1 MPMVQELELSTRS
14 RFLTST
20 ERVKLRISTKTAA
33 IRGGNVEMSPF
44 MAPLGAG
51 ARLQLFILKKLSAI
65 SKYIIS

>member
-1 MPMVQELELSTRS
+1 MPVVQELELSTRS

-20 ERVKLRISTKTAA
+20 ERAKLRISTKTAA
-33 IRGGNVEMSPF
+33 IRGGNVEMSPS

-51 ARLQLFILKKLSAI
+51 VRLQLFILKKLSTI